1 MCQFRETFRNT
12 QTLQSKAN
20 QSTLRAADER
30 RVIHVAATTPLF
42 NTCCEPA
49 VMTLARD
56 HRIDFFRGLALIFIF
71 WDHVPHNPL
80 GQITLRNFGFS
91 DAAEVFVFLAG
102 YAAVLAYGKVLAREG
117 LLIAGVKILRRAW
130 VLYVVHIFLLAMLM
144 GIVFFANS
152 HVETRDLVEEMGMR
166 HFISDPQQAL
176 IDELLL
182 RFKPNLMD
190 PLPLYIVL
198 LAGLPLVLPILV
210 RKIWPVVAAS
220 LALYLTV
227 PLLGWNLAAIKDGV
241 WYFNPVAWQLLFV
254 LGGAAAVHSQRPRAP
269 DARPLLRQPLFMTAA
284 VYVAVAAV
292 LTVLWRWPQIH
303 DALLPESL
311 RSLLYPISKTNLSP
325 ARLLHFLALAYVT
338 AKLLPDTGWTQNWLA
353 QQSCRM
359 GRFSLEI
366 FCLGVLLAPLADMV
380 NAMTDDAFAMQI
392 CTALVGAGLMA
403 LLAVWLEFNKSL
415 NSPARV
421 IAV

>member
-1 MCQFRETFRNT
+1 MTF
-12 QTLQSKAN
+12 
-20 QSTLRAADER
+20 E
-30 RVIHVAATTPLF
+30 
-42 NTCCEPA
+42 
-49 VMTLARD
+49 RD

-102 YAAVLAYGKVLAREG
+102 FAAVLAYGKVLAREG
-117 LLIAGVKILRRAW
+117 FLIACVKILRRAW

-210 RKIWPVVAAS
+210 RRVWPVVAVS

-227 PLLGWNLAAIKDGV
+227 PLFGSNLAAIKDGV

-254 LGGAAAVHSQRPRAP
+254 LGGAAAVLSQRPCVPAT
-269 DARPLLRQPLFMTAA
+269 RPLLRQPLFISAA
-284 VYVAVAAV
+284 MYVAAAAV
-292 LTVLWRWPQIH
+292 LTLLWRWPQLH
-303 DALLPESL
+303 DAVVPDSL
-311 RSLLYPISKTNLSP
+311 NKLLYPISKTDLSP
-325 ARLLHFLALAYVT
+325 VRLLHFLALAYVT

-366 FCLGVLLAPLADMV
+366 FCLGVLLAPLADML
-380 NAMTDDAFAMQI
+380 NALTDDAVAMQI
-392 CTALVGAGLMA
+392 CTALAGAGLMA
-403 LLAVWLEFNKSL
+403 LLALWLEFNKRL
-415 NSPARV
+415 NKPAPV
-421 IAV
+421 LAT

>member
-1 MCQFRETFRNT
+1 
-12 QTLQSKAN
+12 
-20 QSTLRAADER
+20 
-30 RVIHVAATTPLF
+30 
-42 NTCCEPA
+42 
-49 VMTLARD
+49 MTIARD

-117 LLIAGVKILRRAW
+117 FLIAW

-152 HVETRDLVEEMGMR
+152 HVETRDLVEEMGMH

-198 LAGLPLVLPILV
+198 LAGLPLVLPMLV
-210 RKIWPVVAAS
+210 HKPWVVVAMS
-220 LALYLTV
+220 LAVYLMV
-227 PLLGWNLAAIKDGV
+227 PLFGWNLAAIKDGV

-254 LGGAAAVHSQRPRAP
+254 LGGAAAIHAQRPRLP
-269 DARPLLRQPLFMTAA
+269 DTRSLLRQPLFMTAA
-284 VYVAVAAV
+284 VYVVVAGV
-292 LTVLWRWPQIH
+292 LTVAWRWPQIH
-303 DALLPESL
+303 DALMPASL
-311 RSLLYPISKTNLSP
+311 SNLLYPISKTNLSP
-325 ARLLHFLALAYVT
+325 VRLLHFLALAYVT

-366 FCLGVLLAPLADMV
+366 FCLGVLLAPLADML
-380 NAMTDDAFAMQI
+380 NALTDDAFAMQI
-392 CTALVGAGLMA
+392 FTALAGAGLMA
-403 LLAVWLEFNKSL
+403 LLGAWLEFNKRL
-415 NSPARV
+415 NQPLQSAPA
-421 IAV
+421 